1 MGSLPATSSVWGI
14 DLFQGKLLMNDR
26 GGRILASLVGAIG
39 VILWASETSLITY
52 TTAIPPLE
60 TLAIAFAFAS
70 ALSPFVWMI
79 TGSSPM
85 IAFKQP
91 PAVWLLTVGSLVA
104 YHACIYY
111 ATQKAPPT
119 SAALLQGTTPL
130 MIVIGSA
137 FLPGERLRWWHLV
150 GVALGMAGVLQL
162 VSTGGNDSVVDGSFY
177 LALVGI
183 AAALW
188 GLYSLLSRAL
198 PEVPSSAL
206 GMFYVVSAIVSFCGH
221 FAVETWVQPEPSALL
236 AMAALG
242 IFPMGL
248 AIYFWDY
255 GLKRGDIQALGAFSY
270 VEPFIG
276 AVLVALFA
284 HGVLELSL
292 LWSGL
297 LVVGGAVCAS
307 ANLWLPRP
315 AVDRHPDTS
324 RADFKFVRSVPDI
337 SEDSV
342 RVSLA
347 HLRKLLDDWR
357 NGTATAVRLRANE
370 KRCYDPVG
378 KGPVLSSSD
387 DPHDHR
393 TCSVQIRL

>member
-1 MGSLPATSSVWGI
+1 
-14 DLFQGKLLMNDR
+14 MNDR
-26 GGRILASLVGAIG
+26 ARRIFASSVGAIG

-60 TLAIAFAFAS
+60 TVAIAFAFAS
-70 ALSPFVWMI
+70 TLSPFVWMI

-85 IAFKQP
+85 IAFRQP
-91 PAVWLLTVGSLVA
+91 PVVWLLTVVALVA

-111 ATQKAPPT
+111 ATQRAPPT

-188 GLYSLLSRAL
+188 GLYSLLSRTLA
-198 PEVPSSAL
+198 EVPSSAL
-206 GMFYVVSAIVSFCGH
+206 GTFYVVSAIVSFCGH
-221 FAVETWVQPEPSALL
+221 FAIENWVQPEPSALL

-276 AVLVALFA
+276 AVLVALLA

-297 LVVGGAVCAS
+297 LVVGGALCAS

-315 AVDRHPDTS
+315 AVSPHLDATS
-324 RADFKFVRSVPDI
+324 AILQYVLPVADMG
-337 SEDSV
+337 EDSV
-342 RVSLA
+342 SASLA
-347 HLRKLLDDWR
+347 QLRKLLDDWR
-357 NGTATAVRLRANE
+357 NAISTE
-370 KRCYDPVG
+370 
-378 KGPVLSSSD
+378 
-387 DPHDHR
+387 
-393 TCSVQIRL
+393 